1 VIGISPQVRLVDGTV
16 TTQPEYAFWFHD
28 VGWGVENYGTD
39 PDIVIDNRPQEYI
52 NGQDAQL
59 ERAIKEIE
67 TLLSTN
73 PPSIPSLD
81 DRPAKTLPKLPS
93 R

>member
-1 VIGISPQVRLVDGTV
+1 V
-16 TTQPEYAFWFHD
+16 TTQPEYAFWFRD

-59 ERAIKEIE
+59 DRAIQEIE
-67 TLLSTN
+67 VLLTTN
-73 PPSIPSLD
+73 PPSIPTLD
-81 DRPAKTLPKLPS
+81 DRPAKVLPKLPL